1 MTSARHAF
9 SHYQDTQ
16 PGLYCARGKKKEA
29 FSNILMESVIFT
41 CYIFRYLNA
50 EICEK
55 GSIINVKTTNELHQ
69 AFYLIF
75 WRKDYYKHGCL
86 RLSVLSKREG
96 QKEESPG
103 QYFY

>member
-1 MTSARHAF
+1 
-9 SHYQDTQ
+9 
-16 PGLYCARGKKKEA
+16 
-29 FSNILMESVIFT
+29 MEGVIFT
-41 CYIFRYLNA
+41 RYRFRYLNA

-75 WRKDYYKHGCL
+75 WRKDYYKRGCL

>member
-1 MTSARHAF
+1 MLRAQKEKRDIQ
-9 SHYQDTQ
+9 SHIN
-16 PGLYCARGKKKEA
+16 GWR
-29 FSNILMESVIFT
+29 
-41 CYIFRYLNA
+41 YIYLLQLRYLNA

-69 AFYLIF
+69 DFYLNF
-75 WRKDYYKHGCL
+75 WRKDYYKRGCL
-86 RLSVLSKREG
+86 RLSVLSQREG

>member
-1 MTSARHAF
+1 M
-9 SHYQDTQ
+9 Q
-16 PGLYCARGKKKEA
+16 K
-29 FSNILMESVIFT
+29 
-41 CYIFRYLNA
+41 
-50 EICEK
+50 
-55 GSIINVKTTNELHQ
+55 IINELHQ

-75 WRKDYYKHGCL
+75 QQKDYYKRGCL

>member
-1 MTSARHAF
+1 
-9 SHYQDTQ
+9 
-16 PGLYCARGKKKEA
+16 
-29 FSNILMESVIFT
+29 MESVIFT
-41 CYIFRYLNA
+41 CYSFRYLNA
-50 EICEK
+50 EIREK

-75 WRKDYYKHGCL
+75 CQKDYYKRGCL